1 MKNNERICLIAGVG
15 PGTGKESAKKFADSG
30 YKVVMLARNID
41 FINSL
46 KSEIPN
52 SFAYKCD
59 VSNMEEIK
67 DICSK
72 VIQEVGN
79 PNIFIHNANFCFSND
94 VIIMLTVE
102 LINRMKNKGVTNLYV
117 LLLYKNHLTQ
127 D

>member
-1 MKNNERICLIAGVG
+1 
-15 PGTGKESAKKFADSG
+15 
-30 YKVVMLARNID
+30 MLARNID
-41 FINSL
+41 FINSI

-79 PNIFIHNANFCFSND
+79 PNIFIHNAVAGVADGGLAGSFLDDNPDKLDRNFNVNTKS
-94 VIIMLTVE
+94 
-102 LINRMKNKGVTNLYV
+102 
-117 LLLYKNHLTQ
+117 LLYFARALAPAMIENKSGSIIVTGNTSALRGKPAFVYFALS
-127 D
+127 